1 MPTLSHRHRIDRLA
15 KLPGPN
21 CCFTHETLASR
32 SWASAGSRP
41 LERWNSYSTLKQ
53 LDAATDR
60 RLREIERFRGTAE
73 AAMLCSKHSVLQVTE
88 IKCEI
93 WHCDLSFERIA
104 QLKER
109 QSAHRMRAATSGPS

>member
-1 MPTLSHRHRIDRLA
+1 MEGALEALFSSGPHRGPFRL
-15 KLPGPN
+15 
-21 CCFTHETLASR
+21 
-32 SWASAGSRP
+32 
-41 LERWNSYSTLKQ
+41 RWNSYSTLKQ

-60 RLREIERFRGTAE
+60 RLREIESFGGTAE
-73 AAMLCSKHSVLQVTE
+73 AAVLCRKHSVLQVAE

-109 QSAHRMRAATSGPS
+109 QSAHCMRAATSGPS